1 MKSLSKKTR
10 YLIILGS
17 MVFVLVFAGLNLPR
31 HIVPAQS
38 ESSPTPTVLAT
49 LEDPIV
55 QSGDTEGLIIG
66 ASIILV
72 IILLGV
78 LIQRLVLK
86 NTDLPSQE

>member
-17 MVFVLVFAGLNLPR
+17 MFFVLLFAGLNLPR
-31 HIVPAQS
+31 HIVPAQA
-38 ESSPTPTVLAT
+38 ETSPTPTVLAT
-49 LEDPIV
+49 IEDPIA

-66 ASIILV
+66 AEIILV

-78 LIQRLVLK
+78 LIQRVIIK
-86 NTDLPSQE
+86 NTDQPPQD